1 MEPKPQIHRDHW
13 EDGGYSSVDNLV
25 HRIGRPLAGGFPASG
40 IRQNGRVGLFRKH
53 QADVLFDPAQ
63 VDVVALTES
72 ADTVEL
78 FIVQDEPWTGSDAQL
93 QSFRDKV
100 QTYISY
106 AVDGQMTAAYPET
119 HGLPW
124 RIVLHAQ
131 SGPPDRR
138 TADVIAALSARLPE
152 HGGGFEAR
160 LGPAR

>member
-1 MEPKPQIHRDHW
+1 
-13 EDGGYSSVDNLV
+13 
-25 HRIGRPLAGGFPASG
+25 
-40 IRQNGRVGLFRKH
+40 VGLLRKH
-53 QADVLFDPAQ
+53 QADGLFDPDQ
-63 VDVVALTES
+63 VDLVGLTES

-93 QSFRDKV
+93 QSLRDKV
-100 QTYISY
+100 QTYVSY
-106 AVDGQMTAAYPET
+106 AVDGKMTAAYPET
-119 HGLPW
+119 QGLPW

-152 HGGGFEAR
+152 HGGGFETR